1 MTRSTGVGSHPGSTQ
16 ADLDEAVRV
25 VWSEVS
31 LPYVPEVPGRG
42 AHASMVGRA
51 LAVVS
56 DLAADLQPAGWR
68 LVGVSGTS
76 GVDQR
81 RARSLLG
88 QDLDTV
94 EEHAQQHAGP
104 VKVQLAGPWTLAA
117 SVERPRGDRVLAD
130 HGARRDLAQALAAGL
145 GEHLADLRRRLP
157 HVSTLLVQVDEP
169 SLPAVLG
176 GQVPTASG
184 FGRHRTVDRPEA
196 AAALSELVAV
206 VREAG
211 AEPLVHC
218 CAREVPFDLLE
229 HAGSPGLSV
238 DLDVMDATAYDPL
251 AAALEAGRPVH
262 LGLVPSTR
270 PAPGSTV
277 PTVRSVTTRAER
289 LLELLG
295 AEPSDRLALTPA
307 CGLAGADQEWARG
320 ALGLVAEAAGALG

>member
-1 MTRSTGVGSHPGSTQ
+1 MTRSTGVGSHPGTTQ
-16 ADLDEAVRV
+16 ADLDDAVRV
-25 VWSEVS
+25 VWGEVS
-31 LPYVPEVPGRG
+31 LPYLPEVPGRG

-51 LAVVS
+51 LAVVT

-68 LVGVSGTS
+68 LVGVSATP

-88 QDLDTV
+88 QDLDTL
-94 EEHAQQHAGP
+94 EEHAQAHTGP

-145 GEHLADLRRRLP
+145 GDHLADLRRRLP
-157 HVSTLLVQVDEP
+157 SAAGVVVQIDEP
-169 SLPAVLG
+169 SLPAVLA

-196 AAALSELVAV
+196 AAALSEVVSV

-211 AEPLVHC
+211 AEPLLHC
-218 CAREVPFDLLE
+218 CARDVPFALLD

-238 DLDVMDATAYDPL
+238 DLDVLDATAYDPL
-251 AAALEAGRPVH
+251 AAALEAGRLVH
-262 LGLVPSTR
+262 LGVVPSTAPAAR
-270 PAPGSTV
+270 P
-277 PTVRSVTTRAER
+277 SVGAVTARVER
-289 LLELLG
+289 LLDLLG
-295 AEPSDRLALTPA
+295 VEPSDRLALTPA
-307 CGLAGADQEWARG
+307 CGLAGADREWARG
-320 ALGLVAEAAGALG
+320 ALGLVAEAAGSLG